1 LKCYKSEPAA
11 RQTISSTAYKLVKR
25 KMGRALLM
33 HGERKNMC
41 KGHQKSMKQIYT
53 SRSRAPIEKHPVID
67 KLINLRSRPACR
79 NKTDTLILEY
89 KFENILTQVTAI

>member
-1 LKCYKSEPAA
+1 
-11 RQTISSTAYKLVKR
+11 
-25 KMGRALLM
+25 
-33 HGERKNMC
+33 
-41 KGHQKSMKQIYT
+41 MKHIYT

-89 KFENILTQVTAI
+89 KFETILTQVTAI